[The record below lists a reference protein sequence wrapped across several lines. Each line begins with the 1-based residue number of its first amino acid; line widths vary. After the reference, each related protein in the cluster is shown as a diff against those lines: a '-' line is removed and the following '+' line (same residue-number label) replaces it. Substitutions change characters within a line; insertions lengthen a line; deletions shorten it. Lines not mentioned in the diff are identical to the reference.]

1 MKINGQE
8 KESLIRFNAIT
19 VNQYI
24 RSFFGKAKHKYCKK
38 MISKNFFMETVMCLS
53 DSWHVSEVL
62 VFDI

>member
-19 VNQYI
+19 VNYYI
-24 RSFFGKAKHKYCKK
+24 CSFFGKAKHKCYKK

-53 DSWHVSEVL
+53 DS
-62 VFDI
+62 